1 MDYFNK
7 FVLGMALLR
16 IISGCIELSASV
28 LMLKLNNVEKALLL
42 NASLAIVGPLILIIS
57 TSIGLIG
64 LSDKLS
70 FSKIFFIFA
79 GLLLI
84 IIGIRK

>member
-7 FVLGMALLR
+7 FVLVMALLR
-16 IISGCIELSASV
+16 FISGSIELTAGI

-42 NASLAIVGPLILIIS
+42 NVSLAVIGPLVLIIS

-70 FSKIFFIFA
+70 FSKILLIFT
-79 GLLLI
+79 GLSLI

>member
-7 FVLGMALLR
+7 FVFVMALLR
-16 IISGCIELSASV
+16 FISGSIELSAGI
-28 LMLKLNNVEKALLL
+28 LMLKLNNVEKALLI
-42 NASLAIVGPLILIIS
+42 NTSLAIVGPLILIIS
-57 TSIGLIG
+57 TSIGLLGI
-64 LSDKLS
+64 SDKLS
-70 FSKIFFIFA
+70 LSKILLIFT

>member
-16 IISGCIELSASV
+16 FISGSIELTAGI
-28 LMLKLNNVEKALLL
+28 LMLKLNSVERALFL
-42 NASLAIVGPLILIIS
+42 NASLAIVGPIILIAT

-64 LSDKLS
+64 ISDRLS
-70 FSKIFFIFA
+70 FSKIALIFG